1 MATGMIQQEMARPEG
16 DELTTDSVKKN
27 INMPPELQEAYERVV
42 IAGMKV
48 MFSKESHRA
57 MLAEI
62 QRGGPVAERLGKGI
76 SGLVLM
82 LFQESNK
89 TMPPEVI
96 IPAGMELLMRAV
108 DFLKDSGLEKVNNKD
123 VGDAMEIMITTILK
137 TFGIGPEQMQQML
150 NQASNETIPAAPQ
163 QMGA

>member
-1 MATGMIQQEMARPEG
+1 
-16 DELTTDSVKKN
+16 
-27 INMPPELQEAYERVV
+27 
-42 IAGMKV
+42 
-48 MFSKESHRA
+48 
-57 MLAEI
+57 
-62 QRGGPVAERLGKGI
+62 
-76 SGLVLM
+76 M

-150 NQASNETIPAAPQ
+150 NQYSNENIPE
-163 QMGA
+163 MGA